1 MFKFV
6 SQKMWNKK
14 WIMLCL
20 LIGNILLVSIACC
33 NPLYTDAVQKKAL
46 TSSMSEYI
54 QENNRYPGTIVVDA
68 AITIQRG
75 ESNTEKFV
83 EAKNQVEDIKKTMGI
98 KIKESVE
105 HIYLPNIPCTTE
117 SKYGDSVAELKLS
130 IGAIEG
136 LEDHIKIISGEM
148 FSQEP
153 STDGVIDALIS
164 EKGLIT
170 QKLLIGEVL
179 NFDAIRDENNK
190 PLKVRIA
197 GVFENSEEDDIF
209 WVNSPS
215 MFTSEILIPKNI
227 FKERYEN
234 YDDIKYALRGAWHI
248 LLDYNEMEENK
259 LEGILEKVQS
269 YKNWFKEDSAYTFRA
284 YFEEL
289 LEEHILERRMVQA
302 TLIVLQ
308 VPILVLL
315 AAFIFMV
322 SRQILAMEQN
332 EISILKSR
340 GASKKQILLTYL
352 IQSGIIAGI
361 SFIIGLPFGAF
372 LCQVLGSADSF
383 LGFVSRR
390 ALDLHF
396 TWKVLIYALSA
407 VLVSIGAMI
416 LPVFKFADLTIVEQ
430 KQKRD
435 LKKKTVW
442 WQRYFIDILCLLVS
456 LYGLYAFHG
465 SKDELAKKVAEGA
478 SLDPLLFLSSSLF
491 IVGTALVAL
500 RIIPLIL
507 KLIFKIRANK
517 WSPSVYVSFLQVLR
531 TKNKQQFIMVFL
543 MLTIALGIFNAYS
556 ARTINTNAQDKVRY
570 ANGADVVLMEQWGE
584 EKEEG
589 KEESKNEA
597 SSTDMPQDMEGSDQF
612 LSMQNKP
619 AAETETETE
628 EAAELVEPDFEKFQL
643 IDGVEHVTKVYVDDE
658 ATIPVAGKESGVEA
672 QQVSIMAVNTKG
684 LGETAW
690 FKDDLLPQHWYNYLN
705 AISQNSSAILV
716 SQNFKTT
723 LGYKLGDVVTY
734 TTGNGNSVRGVIYGF
749 VEYWPT
755 YNSVTVVENADGSEN
770 NVDHFMI
777 VANLSKIQA
786 ADGVHPY
793 YVWLDVDGSTQ
804 PIYDYIG
811 ESKMKLESFTDA
823 YAEIL
828 SLKNEP
834 VIQGTNGILT
844 VSFIVVLLLCGV
856 GFLIFWILSI
866 RSRALQFGIFRAMG
880 MSMKEILIMLFG
892 EQLFITGSSILMGT
906 GIGLLGSYL
915 YIPLIQIAYGAADSV
930 IPLTIERATSDLVK
944 IFVVVAVIIGI
955 CIVALGKIIKQIN
968 ISQALKLGED

>member
-20 LIGNILLVSIACC
+20 LIGNIFMVSIACC

-46 TSSMSEYI
+46 VNSMSRYI

-68 AITIQRG
+68 AITVQRG
-75 ESNTEKFV
+75 ENNAEKFV
-83 EAKNQVEDIKKTMGI
+83 EAMGLVEE
-98 KIKESVE
+98 IKEEMGVKLRENVE

-136 LEDHIKIISGEM
+136 LEDHIKIVSGEM
-148 FSQEP
+148 FSDSP
-153 STDGVIDALIS
+153 SADGVIDAVIS
-164 EKGLIT
+164 EKGLVS
-170 QKLLIGEVL
+170 QKLLIGEIL
-179 NFDAIRDENNK
+179 DFNAIRDENNE
-190 PLKVRIA
+190 PLRIRIA
-197 GVFENSEEDDIF
+197 GVFENSEENDVF

-215 MFTSEILIPKNI
+215 TFTSEILISKKI

-234 YDDIKYALRGAWHI
+234 YDNIQYALRGAWHI
-248 LLDYNEMEENK
+248 LLDYNDMEENQ
-259 LEGILEKVQS
+259 LESILEKAQN
-269 YKNWFKEDSAYTFRA
+269 YKNRFKEDSAYTFRA
-284 YFEEL
+284 YFEDL
-289 LEEHILERRMVQA
+289 LEEHILERRMVKA
-302 TLIVLQ
+302 TLLVLQ
-308 VPILVLL
+308 IPILVLL

-322 SRQILAMEQN
+322 SRQILTMEQN

-340 GASKKQILLTYL
+340 GASKKQILITYL

-361 SFIIGLPFGAF
+361 SVIIGIPFGAF

-390 ALDLHF
+390 ALDLNF
-396 TWKVLIYALSA
+396 TWKVFLYALGA
-407 VLVSIGAMI
+407 VLVSMGAMI

-435 LKKKTVW
+435 LKKKSVW
-442 WQRYFIDILCLLVS
+442 WQRYYIDVVCLLVS

-465 SKDELAKKVAEGA
+465 QKNELAKKVAEGA

-491 IVGTALVAL
+491 IVGAGLVAL
-500 RIIPLIL
+500 RIIPLIV
-507 KLIFKIRANK
+507 KLIFSMRKKK
-517 WSPSVYVSFLQVLR
+517 WSPSIYASFLQVLR

-543 MLTIALGIFNAYS
+543 MLTIALGIFNSYS
-556 ARTINTNAQDKVRY
+556 ARTINTNAQDKIRY

-584 EKEEG
+584 AAGEQEI
-589 KEESKNEA
+589 
-597 SSTDMPQDMEGSDQF
+597 SSTDIPKDVEQIEQF
-612 LSMQNKP
+612 PTM
-619 AAETETETE
+619 ETEGQEGTEK
-628 EAAELVEPDFEKFQL
+628 EAEGEELVEPDFEKFRL
-643 IDGVEHVTKVYVDDE
+643 IDGVKHATQVYMDE
-658 ATIPVAGKESGVEA
+658 AATISIASKESGVEA
-672 QQVSIMAVNTKG
+672 QQVTIMAVNTKG

-690 FKDDLLPQHWYNYLN
+690 FKDHLLPQHWYHYLN

-723 LGYKLGDVVTY
+723 LGYQIGDVITY
-734 TTGNGNSVRGVIYGF
+734 TTGQGNSIRGVIYGF

-755 YNSVTVVENADGSEN
+755 YNSVSVVENADGSESET
-770 NVDHFMI
+770 DHFMI
-777 VANLSKIQA
+777 VSNLSRIQA
-786 ADGVHPY
+786 SDGVRPY
-793 YVWLDVDGSTQ
+793 YVWLDIDGSTQ
-804 PIYDYIG
+804 PVYDYIG
-811 ESKMKLESFTDA
+811 EKGMKLEAFTDT
-823 YAEIL
+823 YAEIID
-828 SLKNEP
+828 LKNEP